1 MASPE
6 ELLDRLESRDDFLRF
21 LDALGADC
29 QAMEAAEPTSP
40 SSPFG
45 STVSGWENTH
55 VADFLEAMG
64 AWARDSRLGEAPS
77 WCAFAQL
84 LLAGKGYE

>member
-6 ELLDRLESRDDFLRF
+6 ELLDQIESRDDFLRF

-29 QAMEAAEPTSP
+29 QAMEAAERKSP
-40 SSPFG
+40 PSPFG
-45 STVSGWENTH
+45 SAANGWENTRLGG
-55 VADFLEAMG
+55 FLEAMA
-64 AWARDSRLGEAPS
+64 AWARDSRLGDAPS
-77 WCAFAQL
+77 WRAFAQL

>member
-1 MASPE
+1 MDSPE
-6 ELLDRLESRDDFLRF
+6 DLLDQIESRDDFLRF
-21 LDALGADC
+21 LDVLGADC
-29 QAMEAAEPTSP
+29 QAMEAGERKSP

-45 STVSGWENTH
+45 SPRNGWENTRL
-55 VADFLEAMG
+55 AAFLEAMG

-77 WCAFAQL
+77 WRAFAQL

>member
-1 MASPE
+1 M
-6 ELLDRLESRDDFLRF
+6 
-21 LDALGADC
+21 
-29 QAMEAAEPTSP
+29 
-40 SSPFG
+40 
-45 STVSGWENTH
+45 SGWENTR

-77 WCAFAQL
+77 WRAFAQL